1 MKRREDKRLS
11 EMKKRILMTVLGVLI
26 CGFSVGM
33 FKFSA
38 FGLDPFQVF
47 AHGVARHVPFG
58 FGTLY
63 VIINAIMLV
72 VIFFLDKTKIGLGT
86 LINLFLLGYVVEY
99 SEMLFIYLIPD
110 ANFGVRLVILLI
122 AIAVICLGSAF
133 YFTGNLGV
141 STYDAIALIMA
152 QKKIAKFQYCRIATD
167 LICTVTGFLLGA
179 KLITELGVATVI
191 TAFFMGPII
200 AFFNHTV
207 AMPFRYGKEKAREMV
222 LLEQENK
229 HIKSEKQ

>member
-1 MKRREDKRLS
+1 MN

-63 VIINAIMLV
+63 LIVNAIMLV

-99 SEMLFIYLIPD
+99 SEKLFIYLLPEAGFWIRI
-110 ANFGVRLVILLI
+110 ALLMI
-122 AIAVICLGSAF
+122 AILVICLGSAF

-141 STYDAIALIMA
+141 STYDAVALIMA
-152 QKKIAKFQYCRIATD
+152 EKKIAKFQYCRIGTD

-179 KLITELGVATVI
+179 ELVTELGVATII
-191 TAFFMGPII
+191 TAFFMGPVI
-200 AFFNHTV
+200 AFFNHKI
-207 AMPFRYGKEKAREMV
+207 AMPFRYGKARAEELILIEKETKRA
-222 LLEQENK
+222 
-229 HIKSEKQ
+229 IKTNSGRT

>member
-1 MKRREDKRLS
+1 MS

-47 AHGVARHVPFG
+47 AHGIARHVPIG

-63 VIINAIMLV
+63 VIINVIMLV

-86 LINLFLLGYVVEY
+86 LINLFLIGYIAQF
-99 SEMLFIYLIPD
+99 SEQLFLNWLPD
-110 ANFGVRLVILLI
+110 PNLWIQIAFLLI
-122 AIAVICLGSAF
+122 AILVICLGSAF

-152 QKKIAKFQYCRIATD
+152 EKKIAKFQYCRIGTD
-167 LICTVTGFLLGA
+167 IICTLTGFLLGE
-179 KLITELGVATVI
+179 KPGIGTIV

-200 AFFNHTV
+200 AFFRHRL
-207 AMPFRYGKEKAREMV
+207 AMPFRYGKERARE
-222 LLEQENK
+222 L
-229 HIKSEKQ
+229 IIIEKEFKRTKKAEPDRS

>member
-1 MKRREDKRLS
+1 MS

-47 AHGVARHVPFG
+47 AHGIARHVPFG

-72 VIFFLDKTKIGLGT
+72 AIFFLDKTKIGLGT
-86 LINLFLLGYVVEY
+86 LINLFLLGYVAEY
-99 SEMLFIYLIPD
+99 SEMLFLYLLPGAD
-110 ANFGVRLVILLI
+110 FWVRLVLLLV
-122 AIAVICLGSAF
+122 AIVVICLGSAF

-152 QKKIAKFQYCRIATD
+152 QKKIAKFQYCRIGTD
-167 LICTVTGFLLGA
+167 LICTISGFLLGA
-179 KLITELGVATVI
+179 ELVKELGVATVI
-191 TAFFMGPII
+191 TAFFMGPVI
-200 AFFNHTV
+200 AFFNHKI
-207 AMPFRYGKEKAREMV
+207 AMPFRYGKEKTAELIRI
-222 LLEQENK
+222 EQDKKRSKND
-229 HIKSEKQ
+229 KQ